1 MPDLKEISLGLLATV
16 DDIDLDALAENDL
29 YVCPAGMVC
38 YVTHAIPRKAAGVGL
53 PIGTAFISFG
63 WNTANA
69 DDVIANAA
77 LVLTDG
83 TNYKVIKAA
92 DNAVYG
98 VAGGTFKMEVQTAEG
113 AAATCSV
120 DVFGY
125 LVPA

>member
-1 MPDLKEISLGLLATV
+1 MDAKQKTLALLTTFDDVDLN
-16 DDIDLDALAENDL
+16 ALAETTL
-29 YVCPAGMVC
+29 YTCPAGMVC
-38 YVTHAIPRKAAGVGL
+38 YVTHVVPRKAAGAGL
-53 PIGTAFISFG
+53 PIGTASISFG

-98 VAGGTFKMEVQTAEG
+98 VAAGTFKIEVQTAEG

>member
-1 MPDLKEISLGLLATV
+1 MDARKKTLYLLETT
-16 DDIDLDALAENDL
+16 DSIDLNALAETTL
-29 YVCPAGMVC
+29 YTCPAGYVC
-38 YVTHAIPRKAAGVGL
+38 YVTHAILRKAAGAGL
-53 PIGTAFISFG
+53 PIGTAEVSFG

-92 DNAVYG
+92 DDAVYG
-98 VAGGTFKMEVQTAEG
+98 VAAGTFKMEVQVAEG
-113 AAATCSV
+113 AVATCSV